1 MVIIVLLPLFQT
13 NYAGVSMK
21 RSSFVVKPADIPA
34 YAPAGAHRGTVNRR
48 LISGRN
54 FELILGEMAA
64 GGMAETHFHGPEEQ
78 AVYLLEGKCRV
89 EIEGKSQEILPGEAV
104 YFAPG
109 QPHKLTPIGGPVK
122 ILVIY
127 APPFLRGPA
136 PSKHRPISNKL
147 RKYCLYSL

>member
-1 MVIIVLLPLFQT
+1 LLNPGFPWYGYYRFIALFQT
-13 NYAGVSMK
+13 NYAGAKMK
-21 RSSFVVKPADIPA
+21 RVSFVVKPANIPA

-48 LISGRN
+48 LICGGN
-54 FELILGEMAA
+54 FELILGKMAA
-64 GGMAETHFHGPEEQ
+64 GGVASISW
-78 AVYLLEGKCRV
+78 CRV
-89 EIEGKSQEILPGEAV
+89 EIEGKSQEILPGETF

-109 QPHKLTPIGGPVK
+109 QPHKLMPIGGPVK